1 VARKLRRNRAVP
13 IALIAVAIVSATAG
27 ARAAS
32 AAEPKAT
39 LAKVTFGSRVLKMG
53 AEGTDVRV
61 LQKWLTLLGI
71 KTTVDGQFG
80 SGTKGSVKKWEK
92 KDAMPADG
100 VMSLEDSKKLRD
112 EIAASPEAQRNADD
126 PKPKGDGSTTPT
138 TGQTP
143 PGNEAGFTF
152 PIQGKYSWGTSE
164 NRFGASRG
172 GGSRSHMGQDVMADC
187 GLLVKTVEPGKVI
200 YAGYQGAAGNYI
212 VIRGEGT
219 KRDYV
224 YMHLRSPAKFDT
236 DETVPAKAT
245 IGVVGETGDATACH
259 LHFELWTPPGWYDG
273 GKAIDPLPYL
283 KQWASAAAR

>member
-13 IALIAVAIVSATAG
+13 IVLIAVAIVSATAG

-32 AAEPKAT
+32 AAEPTAT
-39 LAKVTFGSRVLKMG
+39 LAKITFGSRTLKMG
-53 AEGTDVRV
+53 SEGTDVRV
-61 LQKWLTLLGI
+61 LQKWLTLLGV
-71 KTTVDGQFG
+71 KTSVDGQFG

-92 KDAMPADG
+92 KGDIPVNGVVTRADAQ
-100 VMSLEDSKKLRD
+100 KLRD

-126 PKPKGDGSTTPT
+126 PKPKGDDSPT

-143 PGNEAGFTF
+143 GDESGLIF
-152 PIQGKYSWGTSE
+152 PIQGKYSYGTSV

-172 GGSRSHMGQDVMADC
+172 GGSRSHQGQDVLADC
-187 GLLVKTVEPGKVI
+187 GLLIKAVEPGKVV
-200 YAGYQGAAGNYI
+200 YAGYQSAAGNYI

-236 DETVPAKAT
+236 DDSVPAKAT

-259 LHFELWTPPGWYDG
+259 LHIELWTPPGWYDG

-283 KQWASAAAR
+283 KQWAANSGR